1 LKIMAKKILY
11 VLTSG
16 LDTPERLY
24 APFVLAT
31 TAKSMGIDATV
42 YFVVKGVEVVK
53 KGEAEKI
60 KMGNFPT
67 LKEVIDQ
74 AIEAGVELMACD
86 QSTQVL
92 GIERG
97 GYVDACGVVGAAT
110 LNDLA
115 LEADAILTF

>member
-1 LKIMAKKILY
+1 MAKQILY

-60 KMGNFPT
+60 KMGDFPT

-74 AIEAGVELMACD
+74 AM
-86 QSTQVL
+86 
-92 GIERG
+92 
-97 GYVDACGVVGAAT
+97 T
-110 LNDLA
+110 L
-115 LEADAILTF
+115 AI

>member
-1 LKIMAKKILY
+1 MPKKILY
-11 VLTSG
+11 ILTSG

-31 TAKSMGIDATV
+31 TAKSMGIDAAI
-42 YFVVKGVEVVK
+42 YFMIKGVEVVK

-60 KMGNFPT
+60 KLGNFPN

-97 GYVDACGVVGAAT
+97 GYVDTCGVVGAAT
-110 LNDLA
+110 LNDVA